1 MLVKYTEVSPE
12 VAAVEQEDPPTTPEA
27 EIAPESVVEPAPE
40 ESVGTPD
47 ADPVVKSGKI

>member
-27 EIAPESVVEPAPE
+27 EI
-40 ESVGTPD
+40 
-47 ADPVVKSGKI
+47 GKAWLHWIKKAGPPLP

>member
-1 MLVKYTEVSPE
+1 MDYGLPST
-12 VAAVEQEDPPTTPEA
+12 
-27 EIAPESVVEPAPE
+27 APESVVEPAPE